1 MSFDEGFLVEL
12 VEALAQSG
20 IQVVFIGNAAAIL
33 HGAAVLTHDVDL
45 MVRDHP
51 QLQAKLEQFARS
63 FGVAL
68 TKPYEPLSQVIRATG
83 RQVNVDFVLNLSS
96 RKSFESIRSRAS
108 KVRIGQ
114 RMVWVASLED
124 VIAAAIYADLLDRSG
139 VGEILDGVSPAM
151 RGAILSDWRSLIAH
165 ILEDRS

>member
-124 VIAAAIYADLLDRSG
+124 VIAAKEAAGRPKDRATLQ
-139 VGEILDGVSPAM
+139 ILKETLKVKNAM
-151 RGAILSDWRSLIAH
+151 ARNKKKNKCKR
-165 ILEDRS
+165 R